1 MDKTRYSISEAGKLV
16 GVESHVLRYWE
27 DELQLDIPRNG
38 KSHRYYTELHIRLFQ
53 KIKELKEK
61 GYQLKAIEQ
70 VLKKMIDGDE
80 DINPDQVLEQ
90 NAVNILKEGSAG
102 DEMEEDL
109 SLKSIPNQE
118 STAIAVNPEKM
129 EQFQQIMNQIIG
141 RAVGQAIQE
150 NNETLSDEISR
161 QINEKMIQE
170 LEYMMRVNDERAEE
184 RFKTLDET
192 LRAYQKESK
201 GKAEVAATRLPFFKK
216 KKFGRSGKKL
226 LQKYKRAAASLRQLS
241 YLARF
246 TNFVNSGCHKR
257 FTVPI
262 GPFLCLAMITSAI
275 LGVSVSLL

>member
-1 MDKTRYSISEAGKLV
+1 MEKTSYSISEAGKLV

-53 KIKELKEK
+53 KRKKQKKK

-80 DINPDQVLEQ
+80 EISPDQVLEQ

-102 DEMEEDL
+102 EEMEGETN
-109 SLKSIPNQE
+109 LKTIQKQE
-118 STAIAVNPEKM
+118 STAIAINQEKM
-129 EQFQQIMNQIIG
+129 EQFQQIMNQVIG

-150 NNETLSDEISR
+150 NNEALSDEISR
-161 QINEKMIQE
+161 QVNDKMVQE

-184 RFKTLDET
+184 RFKALDET

-201 GKAEVAATRLPFFKK
+201 GKAEAAATKLPFFKK

-226 LQKYKRAAASLRQLS
+226 
-241 YLARF
+241 
-246 TNFVNSGCHKR
+246 
-257 FTVPI
+257 
-262 GPFLCLAMITSAI
+262 
-275 LGVSVSLL
+275 

>member
-27 DELQLDIPRNG
+27 DELQIDIPRNG

-80 DINPDQVLEQ
+80 DVDPDQVLEQ

-102 DEMEEDL
+102 DEMDDEHT
-109 SLKSIPNQE
+109 LKTISKQE
-118 STAIAVNPEKM
+118 TTAITVNAEKM
-129 EQFQQIMNQIIG
+129 EQLQQLMNQVIG
-141 RAVGQAIQE
+141 KAVGQAIQD
-150 NNETLSDEISR
+150 NNEALSDEISR
-161 QINEKMIQE
+161 QVNEKMVQE
-170 LEYMMRVNDERAEE
+170 LEYMMRINDERAEE

-201 GKAEVAATRLPFFKK
+201 GKAEAAATKLPFFKR

-226 LQKYKRAAASLRQLS
+226 
-241 YLARF
+241 
-246 TNFVNSGCHKR
+246 
-257 FTVPI
+257 
-262 GPFLCLAMITSAI
+262 
-275 LGVSVSLL
+275 